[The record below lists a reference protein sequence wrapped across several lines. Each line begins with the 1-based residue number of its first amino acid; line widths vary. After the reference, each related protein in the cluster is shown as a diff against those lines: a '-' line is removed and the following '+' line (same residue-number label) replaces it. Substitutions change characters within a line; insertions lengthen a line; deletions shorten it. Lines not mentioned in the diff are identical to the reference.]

1 MFGLVLNEN
10 WRWVVRGLL
19 LFLGIFWTVGSLVE
33 SGNQPVGTTIAL
45 LVVGIALIL
54 LYFALRSRNW
64 GGWAR
69 E

>member
-1 MFGLVLNEN
+1 MFGLVLYEN

-19 LFLGIFWTVGSLVE
+19 LLLGIFWTVGSLIE
-33 SGNQPVGTTIAL
+33 SRNQSVGTTIAL

-54 LYFALRSRNW
+54 LYLALRSRNW
-64 GGWAR
+64 GGWVK